1 MTKPANTNAS
11 EEEQLAKSSTRFWH
25 SCDCR
30 CNHDDHGRN
39 QIDDLAF
46 GVFAALGRVFCF
58 LVLELF
64 PAGGEQ
70 ITFGRVLFMLFHQA
84 EIEAYNG
91 GEEHHIQG

>member
-1 MTKPANTNAS
+1 MTLP
-11 EEEQLAKSSTRFWH
+11 LAYLPPSVGS
-25 SCDCR
+25 
-30 CNHDDHGRN
+30 
-39 QIDDLAF
+39 
-46 GVFAALGRVFCF
+46 FAVSYTHLT

>member
-1 MTKPANTNAS
+1 MAGPD
-11 EEEQLAKSSTRFWH
+11 H

-64 PAGGEQ
+64 SAGGEQ

-84 EIEAYNG
+84 EIEAHNG

>member
-11 EEEQLAKSSTRFWH
+11 EEEQLAK
-25 SCDCR
+25 
-30 CNHDDHGRN
+30 

-64 PAGGEQ
+64 PAGGKQ